1 MGSPLVSLITP
12 TFNRHRF
19 LPQAAKF
26 VLAQS
31 VSDFEWLVLD
41 DSPTPS
47 EFMQRLSDPRMT
59 YEHTSTKR
67 TTGDK
72 RNILIQRSKG
82 DVIALIDD
90 DDYYGPN
97 YLATMLSAIDEN
109 EADIV
114 KFFGFFLYHTLH
126 KAFGFWDL
134 NVKVG
139 PHWIWSEAS
148 PGMMMLSDQ
157 NNQSFKDNHL
167 GYGFSYVF
175 KKKVWQKTPFPD
187 MGWNSDTVFMLEA
200 SRRFRLQGIYDVR
213 CDCLHVLHGTN
224 ISRCYPQYLIPNF
237 LVSELFPKASELLAI
252 E

>member
-19 LPQAAKF
+19 LPHAAKF

-47 EFMQRLSDPRMT
+47 EFMQSLSDSRVT
-59 YEHTSTKR
+59 YEHTSMKR

-97 YLATMLSAIDEN
+97 YLATMLSAMDEN
-109 EADIV
+109 EADIA
-114 KFFGFFLYHTLH
+114 KLFGFFLYHTLYNT
-126 KAFGFWDL
+126 FGFWDL

-139 PHWIWSEAS
+139 PHWVWSGAS
-148 PGMMMLSDQ
+148 PGMVMLSEQ
-157 NNQSFKDNHL
+157 NNQSLKDGHL

-175 KKKVWQKTPFPD
+175 KRKVWQKAPFPD
-187 MGWNSDTVFMLEA
+187 MGWNNDARFMLEA
-200 SRRFRLQGIYDVR
+200 TRHFQLKGVYDVH

-224 ISRCYPQYLIPNF
+224 ISRCFPQYLIPNF
-237 LVSELFPKASELLAI
+237 LVSELFPEASELLAI

>member
-1 MGSPLVSLITP
+1 MGLPLVSLITP
-12 TFNRHRF
+12 TFDRHKF
-19 LPQAAKF
+19 LPHAAKF

-41 DSPTPS
+41 DSTAPS
-47 EFMQRLSDPRMT
+47 EFMQSLSDPRVI

-67 TTGDK
+67 TTGSK
-72 RNILIQRSKG
+72 RNYLIQRAKG
-82 DVIALIDD
+82 DVMALIDD

-97 YLATMLSAIDEN
+97 YLAAMLSAMEEN

-126 KAFGFWDL
+126 KTFGFWDL

-139 PHWIWSEAS
+139 PHWDWSGTS
-148 PGMMMLSDQ
+148 QGMIMLSEQ
-157 NNQSFKDNHL
+157 NNPSFKDNHL

-175 KKKVWQKTPFPD
+175 KKKVWQKVPFPD
-187 MGWNSDTVFMLEA
+187 MDWNGDTMFMLEA
-200 SRRFRLQGIYDVR
+200 SRCFQLKGIYDVR
-213 CDCLHVLHGTN
+213 CDCLHMLHGAN
-224 ISRCYPQYLIPNF
+224 VSRCFPQYLIPNF
-237 LVSELFPKASELLAI
+237 LVSELFPKASELLAV

>member
-1 MGSPLVSLITP
+1 
-12 TFNRHRF
+12 
-19 LPQAAKF
+19 
-26 VLAQS
+26 
-31 VSDFEWLVLD
+31 
-41 DSPTPS
+41 
-47 EFMQRLSDPRMT
+47 
-59 YEHTSTKR
+59 
-67 TTGDK
+67 
-72 RNILIQRSKG
+72 
-82 DVIALIDD
+82 
-90 DDYYGPN
+90 
-97 YLATMLSAIDEN
+97 
-109 EADIV
+109 
-114 KFFGFFLYHTLH
+114 LYHTLH